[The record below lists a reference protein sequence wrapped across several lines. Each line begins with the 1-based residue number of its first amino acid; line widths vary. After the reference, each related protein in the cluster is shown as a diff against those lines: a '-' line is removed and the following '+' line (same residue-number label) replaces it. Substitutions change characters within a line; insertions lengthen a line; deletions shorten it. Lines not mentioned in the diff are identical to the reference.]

1 MEEFAHRQNIER
13 FEHELEREIDPNRR
27 AMLERL
33 LAEERAHLD
42 RIRSERAKSR

>member
-13 FEHELEREIDPNRR
+13 FEHELEREMNPNRR

-33 LAEERAHLD
+33 LAEEREHLE
-42 RIRSERAKSR
+42 RIRRERAKAS